1 MSSSSW
7 MRDQWPQVSVGNLGM
22 AAPQERRPGTVN
34 SKSSVEDLDLGS
46 EIRCLFDSW
55 TRIQDPE

>member
-7 MRDQWPQVSVGNLGM
+7 MIDQWPQVSVGNLGM

-55 TRIQDPE
+55 TRI